1 MTSPDAIAICTEVL
15 ERKSKSFAL
24 AARLLGRSERDA
36 IAVIYAFCRH
46 VDDAIDLTEPADRPR
61 ALDQIRR
68 EVDDVF
74 AARATGHVVL
84 DAFAVVARAYRI
96 PRTYVDELVAGMTMD
111 VERVRYRTRDELLL
125 YAYRVAGVVG
135 LLLCHVMG
143 LRDARALPR
152 AAHLGIAMQL
162 TNICRDVAED
172 LDDGRS
178 YLPVAVLGFELEHRP
193 APGSAAHGAVV
204 HAVERLLEDADRYYE
219 SADEGIDALPFS
231 SALAVR
237 AARYVYA
244 AIGDRLLARGGDPFR
259 GRTRVS
265 GLRKLGLVTRALVVT
280 LWRSFRAKGSP
291 HPPSR
296 VLGFAEA
303 MALEPSL

>member
-1 MTSPDAIAICTEVL
+1 MTSPTAIAVCTEVL

-46 VDDAIDLTEPADRPR
+46 VDDAIDLAPPADRPR

-74 AARATGHVVL
+74 AARTTGHVVL

-111 VERVRYRTRDELLL
+111 VERARYRTRDELLL

-152 AAHLGIAMQL
+152 AAHLGIAMQI

-172 LDDGRS
+172 LEDGRS
-178 YLPVAVLGFELEHRP
+178 YLPLELLGFELQHRP

-204 HAVERLLEDADRYYE
+204 HAVER
-219 SADEGIDALPFS
+219 
-231 SALAVR
+231 
-237 AARYVYA
+237 
-244 AIGDRLLARGGDPFR
+244 
-259 GRTRVS
+259 
-265 GLRKLGLVTRALVVT
+265 
-280 LWRSFRAKGSP
+280 
-291 HPPSR
+291 
-296 VLGFAEA
+296 
-303 MALEPSL
+303 